1 MCVEEIGFADVFEQL
16 VKKCDREWLL
26 SVCEEHID
34 ETECDEELAEF
45 ITHVLKRREHVRFL
59 VCKELGGDKA

>member
-1 MCVEEIGFADVFEQL
+1 MHIEEMEFEDVFEQL
-16 VKKCDREWLL
+16 VKKCGREWLF
-26 SVCEEHID
+26 SVCEEHVD

-45 ITHVLKRREHVRFL
+45 IANVLKGGDHVRFL

>member
-1 MCVEEIGFADVFEQL
+1 MHIEEMEFADVFGHLAEN
-16 VKKCDREWLL
+16 CDREWLL
-26 SVCEEHID
+26 SVCEEHIE

-59 VCKELGGDKA
+59 VCKELGRGKA